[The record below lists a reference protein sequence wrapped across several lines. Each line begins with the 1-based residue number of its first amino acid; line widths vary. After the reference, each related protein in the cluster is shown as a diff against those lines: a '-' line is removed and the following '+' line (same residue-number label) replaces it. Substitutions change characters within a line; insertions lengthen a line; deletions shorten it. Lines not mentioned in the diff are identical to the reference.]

1 MPCIL
6 TLHIRAGP
14 SDGLWVSWSHHEQS
28 GEERSEGGAP
38 SVGERSSEMVTNATN
53 CRDCQPLM
61 DLQRW
66 ETSDSFVITDGPRWA
81 VLWKFYLNH
90 DNYNEL
96 LTHQVSLCGRLMTN
110 RRHLFKVIHA
120 FSWPALMIEHR
131 SIYGGICLRTIK
143 IPKQDK
149 ILISIISSNKSHI
162 IHNWI
167 FRQIMYLFWKMGF
180 RCCNSRGGLK
190 SN

>member
-1 MPCIL
+1 MKDESIRDRNVYCLAILWLMIMNNLINWTLKLHNWVVAQYSAGSTIDTLLMPCIL

-14 SDGLWVSWSHHEQS
+14 SDGLWVSWSHHERS

-96 LTHQVSLCGRLMTN
+96 LTHQVSAGG
-110 RRHLFKVIHA
+110 
-120 FSWPALMIEHR
+120 SWQI
-131 SIYGGICLRTIK
+131 G
-143 IPKQDK
+143 
-149 ILISIISSNKSHI
+149 ISSN
-162 IHNWI
+162 
-167 FRQIMYLFWKMGF
+167 LFMH
-180 RCCNSRGGLK
+180 SPGLT
-190 SN
+190 